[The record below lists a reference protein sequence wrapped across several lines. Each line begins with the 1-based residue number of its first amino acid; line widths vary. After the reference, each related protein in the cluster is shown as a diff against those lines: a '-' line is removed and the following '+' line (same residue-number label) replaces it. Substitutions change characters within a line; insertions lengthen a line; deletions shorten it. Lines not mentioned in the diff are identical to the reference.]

1 MSASN
6 NREFHLLDYLT
17 YFVKRKEMFTV
28 VFVIS
33 LIVTYLAVFF
43 LIEEQYE
50 SSAVL
55 IPRSEEGTS
64 LATGLL
70 RSMKGL
76 TMGMGNRAQR
86 SETDLYSTIIY
97 SRTML
102 EDLIRT
108 FGLAEV
114 YGYDTSSV
122 DYMDKCL
129 KRLQTEISTK
139 ETIEWAY
146 LITVRATTAARSADM
161 VNTIIRK
168 MNERIVGLNMDRS
181 KQNRM
186 FLEKRVAEVRQ
197 QLRTSEDSL
206 RVYQE
211 RTGLLDAKRQLEG
224 IVTAHTSMEA
234 ELAARRIQLGILEK
248 MYDRESPQ
256 VREAE
261 LQISGFESTLA
272 QMRGKSDPG
281 SALLPLKGLPK
292 TAAEFL
298 RRYREVE
305 INNLI
310 LEYITPLYEQAKL
323 DEAKDYPMV
332 QVIDYGAPPARK
344 SWPPRTL
351 FSFFGA
357 FSVTF
362 LVFVVLIIRD
372 AITHSEDQ
380 RLKTLLADIRRWTWK
395 SWKTKA

>member
-1 MSASN
+1 MPASN
-6 NREFHLLDYLT
+6 NREFHLLDYVT
-17 YFVKRKEMFTV
+17 YFVTRKEMFAV

-33 LIVTYLAVFF
+33 LVVTYLAVFF

-50 SSAVL
+50 STAVL

-76 TMGMGNRAQR
+76 TMGMGTRAQR

-102 EDLIRT
+102 EDLIKT

-129 KRLQTEISTK
+129 KRLQTEIFTK
-139 ETIEWAY
+139 ETLEWAY

-181 KQNRM
+181 RQNRM
-186 FLEKRVAEVRQ
+186 FLEKRVADVRQ

-256 VREAE
+256 VREAA
-261 LQISGFESTLA
+261 LQISGYESKLVEL
-272 QMRGKSDPG
+272 RGKSDPG

-298 RRYREVE
+298 RRYRDVE

-323 DEAKDYPMV
+323 DEAKDYPIL
-332 QVIDYGAPPARK
+332 QVIDYGVPPSKK
-344 SWPPRTL
+344 SWPPRVL
-351 FSFFGA
+351 FSFIGA

-362 LVFVVLIIRD
+362 LVFVVLLLRD
-372 AITHSEDQ
+372 AMHHSEDQ
-380 RLKTLLADIRRWTWK
+380 RLKTLLADIRRWTWT
-395 SWKTKA
+395 SWKTRA